1 MKCGGFNDSEICQ
14 EHLDIINSKRDEIED
29 MLIKKGRNGKI
40 EHFEVLNL
48 QQQVVAGI
56 NYIFKIKLQKEGDE
70 VIHVK
75 IYKNLCNEIN
85 IHSIY

>member
-29 MLIKKGRNGKI
+29 ILIKKGRNGKI
-40 EHFEVLNL
+40 EHFEVLEL
-48 QQQVVAGI
+48 QQQVVAGM

-70 VIHVK
+70 CVNVR
-75 IYKNLCNEIN
+75 IYKSLCDEIS
-85 IHSIY
+85 IHSIE